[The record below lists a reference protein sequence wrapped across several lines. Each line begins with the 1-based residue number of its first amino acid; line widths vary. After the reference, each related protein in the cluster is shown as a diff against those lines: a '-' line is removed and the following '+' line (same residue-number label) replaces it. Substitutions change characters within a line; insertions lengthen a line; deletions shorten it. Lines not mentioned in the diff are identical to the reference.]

1 MNKERFIIKPYSTT
15 ANTLA
20 VEDTRT
26 KENVYI
32 NLEKSNC
39 ELYVKKRHIKD
50 DFLKGDTNVECF
62 SNLFH
67 FIEYC
72 FDNKLTPENSITF
85 YDTSEAIMYI
95 KQIKENN
102 NE

>member
-1 MNKERFIIKPYSTT
+1 MNKERFVIKSYSSA
-15 ANTLA
+15 ANMWA
-20 VEDTRT
+20 VEDTIT

-32 NLEKSNC
+32 AFEKSNC
-39 ELYVKKRHIKD
+39 ELYIKKRHIKD
-50 DFLKGDTNVECF
+50 DFIKGDTNVERF

-67 FIEYC
+67 FIDHC

-95 KQIKENN
+95 KQIK
-102 NE
+102 

>member
-15 ANTLA
+15 ANTWA

-50 DFLKGDTNVECF
+50 DFLKGDTNINVF
-62 SNLFH
+62 LIY
-67 FIEYC
+67 FI
-72 FDNKLTPENSITF
+72 L
-85 YDTSEAIMYI
+85 
-95 KQIKENN
+95 
-102 NE
+102 

>member
-1 MNKERFIIKPYSTT
+1 MNRERFVIKPYYATT
-15 ANTLA
+15 NKWA
-20 VEDTRT
+20 VEDTII
-26 KENVYI
+26 KGNIYI
-32 NLEKSNC
+32 AFEKSNC
-39 ELYVKKRHIKD
+39 ELYIKKRHIKD
-50 DFLKGDTNVECF
+50 DFLKGDTNVERF

-67 FIEYC
+67 FIDYC

-85 YDTSEAIMYI
+85 YDVSEDIMYI